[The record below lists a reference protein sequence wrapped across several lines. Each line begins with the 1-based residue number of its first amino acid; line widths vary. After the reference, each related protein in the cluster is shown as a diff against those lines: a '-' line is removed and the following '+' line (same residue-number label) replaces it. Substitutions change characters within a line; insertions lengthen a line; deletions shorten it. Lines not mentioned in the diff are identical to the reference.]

1 MSYDLTPVT
10 PTKDGGAFQKL
21 TPEERTTTSTVLL
34 SEIRACKAHLDELT
48 AAGEG
53 GLSAEAIKQVEY
65 YKQTNPGYL
74 ERACLQGFLVESIVD
89 KKLPYQAGDEKEEG
103 EQDELRK
110 SLAGKEASDLRKEA
124 EGAEVD
130 EAERRECLINLIVF
144 KTEGLTGADEEEL
157 RKKLCAMKDPAL
169 IEEAKKVHVNEESDL
184 FDAERTL
191 KEETAKLVRLRCK
204 RHLVAAFR

>member
-1 MSYDLTPVT
+1 MPLLTPA
-10 PTKDGGAFQKL
+10 KGGKWFEKL
-21 TPEERTTTSTVLL
+21 TPEERTTTSTALL

-53 GLSAEAIKQVEY
+53 EPSAEAIKQVEY

-89 KKLPYQAGDEKEEG
+89 KKLPYQAGDEKQEG

>member
-1 MSYDLTPVT
+1 MEPVT

-21 TPEERTTTSTVLL
+21 TPEERTTTSTALL

-53 GLSAEAIKQVEY
+53 GLSAEAIKQVVY

-144 KTEGLTGADEEEL
+144 KTEDLTGADEEEL

-169 IEEAKKVHVNEESDL
+169 NAEAKKVHVNEESDL

>member
-169 IEEAKKVHVNEESDL
+169 IEEAKKVNVNEESDL